1 MNLRTFLEILIA
13 ITVSTVFISGS
24 LQGWF
29 PVSLTETLGF
39 ITGAACVYLVVKENI
54 WNYPLG
60 IANNIFFIVLFTNT
74 QLYGDA
80 ALQLVYI
87 ALGIQGWYLW
97 LHGGPQKT
105 VLKVNSASLELLVY
119 TAVFVVV
126 GTIALIYLLRWA
138 RGAAPF
144 LDAFTTALS
153 LAAQYLLNRKMIENW
168 YLWITADVIYIFLYI
183 SRGLHL
189 TAVLYFIFL
198 CLCIAGV
205 MKWRQSL
212 RLKLVVGRR

>member
-1 MNLRTFLEILIA
+1 MNQRTFLEILIA
-13 ITVSTVFISGS
+13 TVASTALIAGS

-60 IANNIFFIVLFTNT
+60 IANNIFFVMLFTKAH
-74 QLYGDA
+74 LFGDA
-80 ALQLVYI
+80 TLQLVYI

-97 LHGGPQKT
+97 LHGGPAKT
-105 VLKVNSASLELLVY
+105 ALRVDSASLALLVY
-119 TAVFVVV
+119 VALFIVT
-126 GTIALIYLLRWA
+126 GTVALIYLLRLA
-138 RGAAPF
+138 NGSAPF

-168 YLWITADVIYIFLYI
+168 YLWITADVIYIYLYL
-183 SRGLHL
+183 SKGLGL

-205 MKWRQSL
+205 VKWQQSL
-212 RLKLVVGRR
+212 RWETR